1 MFHIALNRW
10 CPWAQLDSQPQAV
23 RPHNC
28 VVARCASAQGW
39 GISCAFRGCHPRAAG
54 DSPHIMKGGQGGEQG
69 KLRSWF
75 PATAE
80 EQTISG
86 GANGSWQPPQF
97 IFVFHLIKGTVP
109 CPLGRRGKALR
120 ATPTSAASKTPDAR
134 CRRECLQ
141 KIGLCGGRVRQAQS
155 VSDFL

>member
-1 MFHIALNRW
+1 MDIILSALNSG
-10 CPWAQLDSQPQAV
+10 CPWAPLDSQPQAV

-28 VVARCASAQGW
+28 GDARGVSAKCG

-54 DSPHIMKGGQGGEQG
+54 DSPHIMKGGQGGVQG

-80 EQTISG
+80 ELTISG

-97 IFVFHLIKGTVP
+97 IFVFLLIKGTVP
-109 CPLGRRGKALR
+109 CPLGRRG
-120 ATPTSAASKTPDAR
+120 
-134 CRRECLQ
+134 
-141 KIGLCGGRVRQAQS
+141 
-155 VSDFL
+155 